1 MSRDL
6 GESTPPQQNSNDLN
20 DLRKGPATKNLPSIA
35 SWCRQLLHGI
45 LQSTITHRSQSIG
58 DTVDELEALS
68 A

>member
-35 SWCRQLLHGI
+35 MVPTTAAWHNNYFRVQ
-45 LQSTITHRSQSIG
+45 
-58 DTVDELEALS
+58 
-68 A
+68 